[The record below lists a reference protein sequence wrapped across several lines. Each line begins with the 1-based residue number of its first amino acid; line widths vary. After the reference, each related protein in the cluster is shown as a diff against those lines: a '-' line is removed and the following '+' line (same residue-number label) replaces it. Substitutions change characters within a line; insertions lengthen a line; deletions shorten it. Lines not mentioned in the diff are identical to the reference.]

1 MLGSDR
7 EWLEVDGL
15 GGFASG
21 AIDGL
26 RRRRYHAL
34 LQVAN
39 REFSARF
46 VLVNGLE
53 VHLVTPTGRYPLS
66 SQAYSPGVISPD
78 TRGNVVSFD
87 SHPWP
92 TWRLRAA
99 NGIEIVHEIMIRR
112 GIAATVARWRIE
124 DGSSEAYLS
133 ARPLLSGRDAH
144 ALHSENLS
152 FDFKPEHEG
161 DWWFWRPYDGVP
173 GIALGANATYTH
185 DPKWYRNFRYEQ
197 DLAQGHDFEED
208 LAAPGVLTWD
218 LSKGDAVVV
227 MAGVEPVIESTEFYP
242 DQDPVELAGRWREE
256 EQARRSE
263 LGPDR
268 VRLEDYLVERDSHVL
283 VTGGFPWFLEDPR
296 ATGVFARTLVREK
309 NGLGLA
315 GAVIRRC
322 LSLSPEDYPV
332 DACLWWIV
340 AIHDLLEKADQKGI
354 PLLDG
359 DARRFRSFILSL
371 LDFITTG
378 TITDNNFGLDDD
390 GLLKVG
396 PGGTWMDG
404 RVGERLA
411 TPRAGKPVEIQA
423 LWLNA
428 LRVGSLIDSRWE
440 PLFEKGLK
448 SFRSRFWNRETGCL
462 YDVVDGVAGSD
473 GTIRPNQVLAVSGLP
488 FPLLKRTWMAKVLE
502 VVEQVLLTPAGLR
515 SLDPQSIEYRGFCRG
530 EEWEQTVAMYQGSA
544 WFWFLGPFVEG
555 WLRIHGPDDQNVEL
569 ARRRFLE
576 PIEKYLGLAMPGHYA
591 EIADGNPPHQWRGA
605 PAYAMSDAVL
615 VRLRNVLDLN
625 N

>member
-39 REFSARF
+39 REFTARF
-46 VLVNGLE
+46 VLVNGFE

-78 TRGNVVSFD
+78 SRGNVVSFD

-133 ARPLLSGRDAH
+133 ARPLISGRDAH

-152 FDFKPEHEG
+152 FDFEPEHEG

-197 DLAQGHDFEED
+197 DLDQGHDFEED

-227 MAGVEPVIESTEFYP
+227 MAGVEPGSESTEFFP
-242 DQDPVELAGRWREE
+242 DQNPAELAGRWKEE

-263 LGPDR
+263 LRPDR
-268 VRLEDYLVERDSHVL
+268 VRLEDYLVEQDGVSDVEDDFEEGKREMHVIVDDAEAARL
-283 VTGGFPWFLEDPR
+283 GLTVADV
-296 ATGVFARTLVREK
+296 AQSVFAGFEGSEATVVREGK
-309 NGLGLA
+309 EELKVRVMLQQPYRDDVSFVEKLRAPNASGRLIAIGQSAVMRPMRGLPTINHYDGERVVTVGALITMAAHLEGKGASVLDFTGFAQKFGTVLSFIRLA
-315 GAVIRRC
+315 SSPAGVNQVRIDQGAADAVIGC
-322 LSLSPEDYPV
+322 DLVASSSPKAS
-332 DACLWWIV
+332 ACCGLNFCFFSIR
-340 AIHDLLEKADQKGI
+340 HGI
-354 PLLDG
+354 
-359 DARRFRSFILSL
+359 
-371 LDFITTG
+371 
-378 TITDNNFGLDDD
+378 N
-390 GLLKVG
+390 
-396 PGGTWMDG
+396 
-404 RVGERLA
+404 
-411 TPRAGKPVEIQA
+411 
-423 LWLNA
+423 
-428 LRVGSLIDSRWE
+428 
-440 PLFEKGLK
+440 
-448 SFRSRFWNRETGCL
+448 
-462 YDVVDGVAGSD
+462 
-473 GTIRPNQVLAVSGLP
+473 
-488 FPLLKRTWMAKVLE
+488 
-502 VVEQVLLTPAGLR
+502 
-515 SLDPQSIEYRGFCRG
+515 
-530 EEWEQTVAMYQGSA
+530 
-544 WFWFLGPFVEG
+544 
-555 WLRIHGPDDQNVEL
+555 
-569 ARRRFLE
+569 
-576 PIEKYLGLAMPGHYA
+576 
-591 EIADGNPPHQWRGA
+591 
-605 PAYAMSDAVL
+605 
-615 VRLRNVLDLN
+615 
-625 N
+625 